1 MKIILI
7 ISGVLFALAA
17 LGACA
22 VSIAK
27 KEEGLEKASQR
38 MRRCIPLMALMSV
51 TAFVLALS
59 CTIIPSGK
67 TGVLISYGQVDP
79 QVLNNGIHF
88 TVPFIQSVE
97 VVNNKQ
103 QDISSDYQVWSETS
117 SRTALYYSDV
127 TVTVSIEAG
136 ESAWI
141 LANVD
146 NYKSTLIS
154 GSIIDSAIK
163 SSSKLLDDNDATNRA
178 IIEPLVAETLQ
189 NSLDEKY
196 GKRVVTINKVTI
208 GNVDFEDSYNAAIA
222 EKQNAQLAY
231 EKQAIENKTS
241 VERAQAEAD
250 AKLIAAQA
258 EADAKLIAAQADAEA
273 MQITAEA
280 EATANQ
286 EILESLSDIIIRYK
300 TIEKWDGELPT
311 VMGQNETILDVAG
324 IMDEQ
329 P

>member
-38 MRRCIPLMALMSV
+38 MRRCIPLIALMSV

-103 QDISSDYQVWSETS
+103 QDMKPPKWQKGTAFLSSMTCQALKTGPMWIPP
-117 SRTALYYSDV
+117 RTA
-127 TVTVSIEAG
+127 
-136 ESAWI
+136 
-141 LANVD
+141 
-146 NYKSTLIS
+146 
-154 GSIIDSAIK
+154 
-163 SSSKLLDDNDATNRA
+163 
-178 IIEPLVAETLQ
+178 Q
-189 NSLDEKY
+189 
-196 GKRVVTINKVTI
+196 
-208 GNVDFEDSYNAAIA
+208 
-222 EKQNAQLAY
+222 
-231 EKQAIENKTS
+231 
-241 VERAQAEAD
+241 
-250 AKLIAAQA
+250 
-258 EADAKLIAAQADAEA
+258 
-273 MQITAEA
+273 
-280 EATANQ
+280 
-286 EILESLSDIIIRYK
+286 
-300 TIEKWDGELPT
+300 
-311 VMGQNETILDVAG
+311 
-324 IMDEQ
+324 
-329 P
+329 